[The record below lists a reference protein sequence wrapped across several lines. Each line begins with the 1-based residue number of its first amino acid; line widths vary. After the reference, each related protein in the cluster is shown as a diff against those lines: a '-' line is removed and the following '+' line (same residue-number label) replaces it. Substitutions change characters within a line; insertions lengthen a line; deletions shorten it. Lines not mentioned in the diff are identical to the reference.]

1 MSYGD
6 AEFVLAFFAIVVG
19 IPVVCSTLVKLI
31 HGPRDK
37 RRARRHKMDQDE
49 RQRNDRDSELL
60 EDIFNGLKD
69 LGKRVN
75 NLETI
80 LDDQGE

>member
-1 MSYGD
+1 MSYED
-6 AEFVLAFFAIVVG
+6 PEFVLAFFAIVVG

-31 HGPRDK
+31 HGPKEK
-37 RRARRHKMDQDE
+37 RKARRHRMDQEE
-49 RQRNDRDSELL
+49 RLKNDRDSELL
-60 EDIFNGLKD
+60 EEIFHGLKD
-69 LGKRVN
+69 LGKRVS